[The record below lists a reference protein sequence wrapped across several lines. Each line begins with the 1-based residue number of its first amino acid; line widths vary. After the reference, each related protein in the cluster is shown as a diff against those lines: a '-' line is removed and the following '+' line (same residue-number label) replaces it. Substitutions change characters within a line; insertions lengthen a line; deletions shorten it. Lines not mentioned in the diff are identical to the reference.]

1 MLLFAPYS
9 RLIRVFIRGLLAFLF
24 ASYSRYYSRP
34 IRVTISVIIRVMKFL
49 IIRFSSIGD
58 IVLTTPVVRCLKK
71 QVVTAEVHY
80 LTKKSFAGIT
90 EANPHIDKIH
100 YLDDNLPAT
109 IAQLQ
114 QEDFD
119 YIIDLHN
126 NLRTLKVKKALRKKS
141 FSFNKLN
148 WQKWLLTA
156 LKINKLPAVHI
167 VDRYLQTLESFGVKN
182 DGAGL
187 DYFIPEK
194 DAVKETDIPTA
205 HLAGYIGLVIGA
217 AHNTKKYPLH
227 KLEAFC
233 REINHP
239 VIVLGGKEDAVVGQ
253 QLSAIDPFKIYNAC
267 GKFNLNESADL
278 VRRAKLV
285 ISNDTGLMH
294 IAAAFK
300 RPLISLWGNTV
311 PAFGMYPYYGPDFLS
326 RQQRL
331 PYDILEVNHL
341 SCRPCSKIG
350 YKKCP
355 RGHFKCMELITPADV
370 LQKTNERLGR

>member
-1 MLLFAPYS
+1 
-9 RLIRVFIRGLLAFLF
+9 
-24 ASYSRYYSRP
+24 
-34 IRVTISVIIRVMKFL
+34 MKFL

-80 LTKKSFAGIT
+80 LSKKSFSKIF
-90 EANPHIDKIH
+90 EANPYIDKMH
-100 YLDDNLPAT
+100 YLDDDLDAT
-109 IAQLQ
+109 IAALQ

-119 YIIDLHN
+119 YVIDLHH
-126 NLRTLKVKKALRKKS
+126 NLRTAKVKRALQKKT
-141 FSFNKLN
+141 FSFDKLN
-148 WQKWLLTA
+148 IKKWLLTA
-156 LKINKLPAVHI
+156 LKMNRMPDLHI
-167 VDRYLQTLESFGVKN
+167 VDRYMETVSSFGIKN

-187 DYFIPEK
+187 DYFIPAP
-194 DAVKETDIPTA
+194 DAVPETDIPTS

-217 AHNTKKYPLH
+217 ALNTKKYPLH

-233 REINHP
+233 KTIQHP
-239 VIVLGGKEDAVVGQ
+239 VIILGGPEDAETGK

-294 IAAAFK
+294 IAAALK
-300 RPLISLWGNTV
+300 RPVISLWGNTV
-311 PAFGMYPYYGPDFLS
+311 PAFGMYPYYGTNFLS
-326 RQQRL
+326 GRKNA
-331 PYDILEVNHL
+331 PFDILEVYNL

-355 RGHFKCMELITPADV
+355 KGHFKCMELIAVEDLVQATIA
-370 LQKTNERLGR
+370 RI